1 MSTEEKTTQNGP
13 LPPENSTTRRTFI
26 GMGIKGIA
34 LLPYVAPIVETYLIG
49 TARADDDGGGDGG
62 GDDGGDDGDNEH
74 RISRPPNEEEGE
86 ESEMERTNAD
96 ER

>member
-1 MSTEEKTTQNGP
+1 MSTEEKAAPNGTS
-13 LPPENSTTRRTFI
+13 PPENSTTRRTFI

-49 TARADDDGGGDGG
+49 TSRADD
-62 GDDGGDDGDNEH
+62 GDDDDDDNEH
-74 RISRPPNEEEGE
+74 GISRPPNEDDEEK
-86 ESEMERTNAD
+86 SDMEHTNAD